1 MAKKAPAPN
10 DIVEKL
16 GTMKDSKH
24 HAAML
29 LLTRISYACAGTED
43 IFLSMLSICK
53 TVELTL
59 KYGVCDVSSPGFT
72 RLGAAA
78 VVVQQDYKTAAYF
91 AEVALAMQK
100 ASRASREAETI
111 FMAHCYCFPWTRP
124 LQQSLA
130 PAADGYASGMRTGDT
145 VFAMWNLFLH
155 HIFLPYAMGKRL
167 GPILEQCPKLLSQ
180 MEEVSQ
186 PEQANNLRSYW
197 QMMLNLA
204 SAPALADSHKLE
216 GRIFSA
222 WAFDGDSALQLA
234 TIHLCQGELLVFY
247 DIEAAATRAIK
258 HGDKLEKLSLSIF
271 HNMFETFHRAIALF
285 AMARRTKKR
294 KYRTNANKL
303 ARRIEGW
310 LRSGNPNV
318 GHYHMALLA
327 EQAALNK

>member
-29 LLTRISYACAGTED
+29 LLTRMSYACAGTED

-100 ASRASREAETI
+100 ASRASREAETLY
-111 FMAHCYCFPWTRP
+111 MVHCFCFPWTRP

-145 VFAMWNLFLH
+145 AFAMWNLFQH
-155 HIFLPYAMGKRL
+155 HIWLPYAMGKRL

-180 MEEVSQ
+180 MEELSQ
-186 PEQANNLRSYW
+186 PEQASSVRMSLQMIFNLVTSPV
-197 QMMLNLA
+197 
-204 SAPALADSHKLE
+204 SKDSHKLE
-216 GRIFSA
+216 GDIFSA
-222 WAFDGDSALQLA
+222 EAFTCTGAVDVAM
-234 TIHLCQGELLVFY
+234 IHLCQGELLVFY
-247 DIEAAATRAIK
+247 DIEAAAKRAIND
-258 HGDKLEKLSLSIF
+258 GDKLEKLSLSIF
-271 HNMFETFHRAIALF
+271 HNMFETFHRAISLF
-285 AMARRTKKR
+285 AMARRTRKR
-294 KYRTNANKL
+294 KYRSTANKL
-303 ARRIEGW
+303 ATRISGW
-310 LRSGNPNV
+310 ARSGNPNV
-318 GHYHMALLA
+318 SHYHMAMMA